1 MKHVSLFSLVM
12 SFYLTVSFSQSLP
25 SGCERFDEGWRFH
38 LGGAQRAEEPG
49 FDDSEWRWVDL
60 PHDWSIEDLRDRQ
73 AGLPPLP
80 TPFDPDAVSQ
90 VNGGFTRGGT
100 GWYRKVFA
108 VPDQAKGKI
117 VTLQFDGVYMNADCW
132 LNGHY
137 LGSHPYG
144 YTSFF
149 FDISSR
155 LNYGGENVVAVKV
168 RNEGENSR
176 WYSGSGIYR
185 HVWLFY
191 DDPVHLT
198 PWGIQ
203 ITTPVASEKTAEILV
218 KTSLTNKS
226 TEAAEVKLITR
237 ILNRDREPVALHETV
252 KTLQPE
258 ETTDV
263 VQQLKFSN
271 PARWTLEDPALYTLV
286 SEVYSGNIESDRAET
301 PFGIRTFSY
310 DTAEGFTLNG
320 KPVKMKGACFHHDNG
335 PLGAK
340 SFDRAEERKVELLK
354 ASGFNAIRCSH
365 NPPSP
370 AFLDAC
376 DKLGMLVIDEA
387 FDMWAE
393 AKNPADYHLYFRD
406 WWKKDI
412 SSMVLRDFNH
422 PSVVMWSIG
431 NEIPNRHTTAV
442 VALAEEMRDYVR
454 SLDASRPVT
463 AAVNDL
469 KPDKDP
475 YFAVLDIAGYNY
487 AAGGDHLKES
497 LYVEDHRRV
506 PERIMMGTESYPL
519 EAFRSWMDVLDHPW
533 VIGDFVW
540 TGFDYIGEASIGWRG
555 YWQEQSFFP
564 WNLAYCGDIDICG
577 WKRPQSFYRDALWME
592 NQVSV
597 FITPPVPSFPL
608 NPNRQ
613 SWSKWH
619 WHDAVADWNWEGYEG
634 KPLEVTVY
642 SSCEKVELYLN
653 DKSLGVQPVNRD
665 TRFMATW
672 QVPYQ
677 SGVLKAVG
685 YRGNR
690 QVSTAEL
697 KTAQK
702 PVQIRILPDRTVIR
716 ADGQDLCYVTIELTD
731 AAGTRNPKTEDL
743 VRFAI
748 EGPGTIIGVGNANPV
763 SLESYTLPQ
772 RKVWQGRCL
781 VVVKAGKEAGRIVLK
796 AAAEGLPEAVAEIE
810 VK

>member
-1 MKHVSLFSLVM
+1 MKHVSLFFLVM

-252 KTLQPE
+252 KTLQTE

-716 ADGQDLCYVTIELTD
+716 ADGQDLCYVTIELAD

>member
-796 AAAEGLPEAVAEIE
+796 AAAEGLPEAAAEIE

>member
-226 TEAAEVKLITR
+226 TEAAEVKLIAR

-796 AAAEGLPEAVAEIE
+796 AAAEGLPEAAAEIE

>member
-1 MKHVSLFSLVM
+1 MKHVSLFFLVM